1 MTFSKDF
8 LWGGAVAANQ
18 CEGAWDMDGK
28 GESIQDHITAGT
40 FQKPRQFTRELSSEA
55 YYPSHDGVDFYYH
68 YKEDIRLFAEM
79 GFKVFRLSVA
89 WSRIFPLG
97 DEEQPNEAG
106 LAFYDRV
113 FDECLKYGIEPLVTL
128 SHFEMPYHLVK
139 TYQGFSDRRVIGFF
153 MRYAST
159 VFERYKEKVRYW
171 LTFNE
176 INFATIPKGN
186 LNILGILDDR
196 TEDYNHPWDDKK
208 RRYQALHHV
217 FLASALAV
225 AEGHRINPEFRIGC
239 MLCHITMYPL
249 TCSPD
254 DMLEYQELDNFF
266 NNFCGD
272 VQVKGEYPYYIK
284 NYFRKNGIDIR
295 TQAEDAQILR
305 DGKVDFYSFSYY
317 MTNCVTKRKE
327 DVELTL
333 GNLMGGAKNPYLKA
347 SDWGWQIDP
356 QGLRFTLHKLYDRYQ
371 VPLMIVENGIGAADE
386 LADGKVHDPYRI
398 AYLRDH
404 IREMR
409 KAVEEGVDLMGYTMW
424 GPLDLISAG
433 TGEMKKRYGFIYVDR
448 QNDGSGSRRRYKKD
462 SFYWYKKVIASNG
475 EDLD

>member
-1 MTFSKDF
+1 M
-8 LWGGAVAANQ
+8 
-18 CEGAWDMDGK
+18 
-28 GESIQDHITAGT
+28 
-40 FQKPRQFTRELSSEA
+40 
-55 YYPSHDGVDFYYH
+55 
-68 YKEDIRLFAEM
+68 
-79 GFKVFRLSVA
+79 
-89 WSRIFPLG
+89 
-97 DEEQPNEAG
+97 
-106 LAFYDRV
+106 
-113 FDECLKYGIEPLVTL
+113 
-128 SHFEMPYHLVK
+128 
-139 TYQGFSDRRVIGFF
+139 
-153 MRYAST
+153 
-159 VFERYKEKVRYW
+159 
-171 LTFNE
+171 
-176 INFATIPKGN
+176 
-186 LNILGILDDR
+186 
-196 TEDYNHPWDDKK
+196 
-208 RRYQALHHV
+208 
-217 FLASALAV
+217 
-225 AEGHRINPEFRIGC
+225 
-239 MLCHITMYPL
+239 
-249 TCSPD
+249 
-254 DMLEYQELDNFF
+254 
-266 NNFCGD
+266 
-272 VQVKGEYPYYIK
+272 KGEYPYFIK

>member
-171 LTFNE
+171 LTF
-176 INFATIPKGN
+176 K
-186 LNILGILDDR
+186 DR
-196 TEDYNHPWDDKK
+196 KS
-208 RRYQALHHV
+208 V
-217 FLASALAV
+217 V
-225 AEGHRINPEFRIGC
+225 
-239 MLCHITMYPL
+239 
-249 TCSPD
+249 
-254 DMLEYQELDNFF
+254 
-266 NNFCGD
+266 
-272 VQVKGEYPYYIK
+272 
-284 NYFRKNGIDIR
+284 
-295 TQAEDAQILR
+295 
-305 DGKVDFYSFSYY
+305 
-317 MTNCVTKRKE
+317 
-327 DVELTL
+327 
-333 GNLMGGAKNPYLKA
+333 
-347 SDWGWQIDP
+347 
-356 QGLRFTLHKLYDRYQ
+356 
-371 VPLMIVENGIGAADE
+371 
-386 LADGKVHDPYRI
+386 
-398 AYLRDH
+398 
-404 IREMR
+404 
-409 KAVEEGVDLMGYTMW
+409 
-424 GPLDLISAG
+424 
-433 TGEMKKRYGFIYVDR
+433 
-448 QNDGSGSRRRYKKD
+448 
-462 SFYWYKKVIASNG
+462 
-475 EDLD
+475 